1 MKVLAPL
8 LVLVAL
14 VIGACGEAATP
25 APTPSPTPSPTPV
38 APPELVVDAADGT
51 FTAPDT
57 VAAGWIKLSA
67 KNLKPQGQC
76 GFLVRLN
83 DTTTPAAFAEA
94 IKAGPTPQVQAMVS
108 LEAFIP
114 QAAPNEIYLRA
125 RSGPHAFVCFVAG
138 AGGPPTAKV
147 KMVTVTPA
155 TGQAAA
161 EPKSE
166 VTITE
171 RDFVFDFPAELKSGP
186 KIVRILNMGQQSH
199 EMLIVKLA
207 AGKTLADLI
216 ALASTPPTP
225 GQPPS
230 PPPFEMVGG
239 VGPVAPGGAV
249 VVTLDLKPGTY
260 HALCFLPDTTTKK
273 PHIALGM
280 IQEITVR

>member
-25 APTPSPTPSPTPV
+25 APTPSPTPV

-83 DTTTPAAFAEA
+83 DNTTPAAFAEA

-108 LEAFIP
+108 LEGFIP

-138 AGGPPTAKV
+138 AGGPPVAKL
-147 KMVTVTPA
+147 KMVTVIPA

-186 KIVRILNMGQQSH
+186 KIVKILNMGQQTH

-239 VGPVAPGGAV
+239 IGPVAPGGAA

-260 HALCFLPDTTTKK
+260 HALCFIPDTSTKK

-280 IQEITVR
+280 VQEITVR

>member
-1 MKVLAPL
+1 VFA
-8 LVLVAL
+8 V
-14 VIGACGEAATP
+14 VIAACGQAATP
-25 APTPSPTPSPTPV
+25 APTPSPSPV

-76 GFLVRLN
+76 GLFVRLN
-83 DTTTPAAFAEA
+83 DNTTPTAFAEA

-108 LEAFIP
+108 FEGSVPL
-114 QAAPNEIYLRA
+114 AAPTEIYLRA
-125 RSGPHAFVCFVAG
+125 RQGQHAFVCFVAG
-138 AGGPPTAKV
+138 AGGPPAAKL
-147 KMVTVTPA
+147 KMVTVTPV

-171 RDFVFDFPAELKSGP
+171 RDFVFDFPAEIKSGP
-186 KIVRILNMGQQSH
+186 KIVKILNMGQQTH

-230 PPPFEMVGG
+230 PPPFEIVGG
-239 VGPVAPGGAV
+239 IGPVAAGGAA

-260 HALCFLPDTTTKK
+260 HALCFIPDTTTKK

-280 IQEITVR
+280 VQEITVR